1 MWPTHD
7 PCALTWSKRKKKKKT
22 LPYYNRLKRVRKGEF
37 FSYYIMH
44 GWAAQANHNYFVLF
58 CM

>member
-1 MWPTHD
+1 MIHV
-7 PCALTWSKRKKKKKT
+7 LSLGQKGKRKKKT
-22 LPYYNRLKRVRKGEF
+22 LSYYNRLKRVRKGEF
-37 FSYYIMH
+37 FSYYIVH